1 MSETCVSGLSATT
14 LQKSFLQRLGVTTSA
29 CQWQEQALLTVIAAP
44 KDSTAAGAAEESYC
58 TDLDTS
64 GKYES
69 LLHYS
74 M

>member
-14 LQKSFLQRLGVTTSA
+14 LQKSFLQRVTTSA

-44 KDSTAAGAAEESYC
+44 KDSTAAGAAEESYWA
-58 TDLDTS
+58 DLDTS